1 MDAKDELRELW
12 CSQSDPIAITREEL
26 IMLVQKKTYQF
37 DRLILIRNLLESASA
52 LAVTVMFLTMAAHA
66 PDALQRT
73 GLLIVAASGLWII
86 IFLLRYGRAS
96 APADPDQEL
105 NGYQRALVERYDHQ
119 IRLIKSVKYWYL
131 LPPWIGLLIGSTGVL
146 LQELH
151 NGRFGW
157 YDFIAP
163 VIYTA
168 SFAFVWWLNEVYA
181 VARLRAERA
190 RVLAAAGDG
199 NPQEV

>member
-12 CSQSDPIAITREEL
+12 CSQSDPIAITREDL
-26 IMLVQKKTYQF
+26 IMLVQKKTRQF

-52 LAVTVMFLTMAAHA
+52 LAVTVMFLAMAAHA

-119 IRLIKSVKYWYL
+119 IRLLKSVKYWYL

-146 LQELH
+146 LQEFR
-151 NGRFGW
+151 NGRLGW
-157 YDFIAP
+157 YDFINPA
-163 VIYTA
+163 IYTA
-168 SFAFVWWLNEVYA
+168 FFALVWWLNEVHA

-190 RVLAAAGDG
+190 RVLVIAGEG
-199 NPQEV
+199 NHPEN